1 MDRTQMLKKM
11 GLSEPQ
17 FEHLLRTFKHFYQ
30 ELSPAE
36 KAVVRRSL
44 PTLEEA
50 ARSFD
55 HGIKPADLEVLF
67 ETSSS
72 GASFNS
78 EIAVVQPSS
87 GPGD

>member
-1 MDRTQMLKKM
+1 MDRKEMLKKM
-11 GLSEPQ
+11 GLSENQ
-17 FEHLLRTFKHFYQ
+17 LKHLLETFRHFYQ
-30 ELSPAE
+30 GLEPAE
-36 KAVVRRSL
+36 KAVIRRSL

-55 HGIKPADLEVLF
+55 HGIKAGDLEVLF

-87 GPGD
+87 GPDD